1 MPKSATGS
9 LREIERMK
17 VMRRDPWSVVDS
29 QGFHILDPR
38 HNPEHRLPA
47 EHCHEA
53 LISRAGVQQRL
64 PEDRVKIFVEENMVM
79 LSAEQN
85 LNLPRKVKYAARKYL
100 VAHYG
105 QERIQAFLDSV
116 NWREPLE
123 QMIYEAE

>member
-1 MPKSATGS
+1 M
-9 LREIERMK
+9 RQVVRMK
-17 VMRRDPWSVVDS
+17 VLHRDGTSVVDKH
-29 QGFHILDPR
+29 GFHILDPR
-38 HNPEHRLPA
+38 HQIADRLPA

-53 LISRAGVQQRL
+53 FVSRAGVQQRL
-64 PEDRVKIFVEENMVM
+64 HEDRSKIFVEENMVM